1 MKKTYTEPQVET
13 IQVEEDIITAS
24 CPTETTPA

>member
-1 MKKTYTEPQVET
+1 MKTYIEPQVE
-13 IQVEEDIITAS
+13 IIRVEEDIITAS

>member
-1 MKKTYTEPQVET
+1 MKKYTEPEIET
-13 IQVEEDIITAS
+13 IQIEEDIITES

>member
-1 MKKTYTEPQVET
+1 MKNYTEPQVE
-13 IQVEEDIITAS
+13 IILVGEDIITES